1 MTIEIDDTPG
11 QEIDR
16 QYRYGEPWQD
26 GPQKAVILWAEEH
39 RSKSGRASL
48 KVTLGL
54 APHAPGAPGAKCDAY
69 VPLGMGALDRADRA
83 AFVRC
88 VVPEQAGQ
96 RFLLDPTDLPG
107 LVIDVGIV
115 TEEGGGVYPDKPG
128 LGKLPPDSANDR
140 YRDLRGVHGGWLSP
154 GSVSVVPAVPAA
166 PPVTNDPPVDDWGA
180 GW

>member
-26 GPQKAVILWAEEH
+26 GPQKAVILWAAAEK
-39 RSKSGRASL
+39 SKSGRDQL
-48 KVTLGL
+48 VITLGL
-54 APHAPGAPGAKCDAY
+54 APVTPSEVGAKVTAY
-69 VPLGMGALDRADRA
+69 VPLGATALDRADRA
-83 AFVRC
+83 AFIRC

-96 RFLLDPTDLPG
+96 RFLLDPADLPG

-140 YRDLRGVHGGWLSP
+140 YHDLRGVHGGWLSP
-154 GSVSVVPAVPAA
+154 GSVSVVPAAPAA